1 MKALLILFLLPLKI
15 FAQDLTGVW
24 TGTMYND
31 TTRKFIPFEITISEE
46 KGKLSG
52 YSHTTWK
59 PDNVDD
65 IVNIGIK
72 EIKLKRK
79 KDKLYFEDEK
89 WVYNNYSEPPPKGV
103 KVFSLLNIE
112 TGDSG
117 IILSGPFNTNPTKDY
132 APATGSIRLQRKNDF
147 AATKIIPKLQ
157 EMDLAKTLS
166 FLPPEA
172 KNKEIAILNPPV
184 EKPKLTTAMDEKN
197 NPVVK
202 SDAIQPKVE
211 NKIDKLPA
219 IGDPD
224 RPKTRDTQTV
234 AIIKKPEIKAAPVE
248 QKPKDV
254 VSAPPSKPAVKNPVV
269 AQPKPKEPVVVVAK
283 PVVKLPVPAAKQN
296 EVVKTQKVET
306 KLPPPVVKQKEV
318 VSLPPP
324 KPEPKPI
331 SNIIPVS
338 AADLATRKIETIR
351 SVNVK
356 TDSLLISLYDNGD
369 IDGDTVSVVLNGTTI
384 ISRQGLTANA
394 INKTVYLTPDLGD
407 SMQLIMYAENLGS
420 IPPNTGLLILQDGN
434 DRYEIRFAGDL
445 KKNSAII
452 LRRRK

>member
-1 MKALLILFLLPLKI
+1 MKAFLILLLLPLKI

-117 IILSGPFNTNPTKDY
+117 IILSGPFNTNPTKEY

-166 FLPPEA
+166 FLPPEE
-172 KNKEIAILNPPV
+172 KNKEVAILNPPV
-184 EKPKLTTAMDEKN
+184 EKPKLTTATDEKN
-197 NPVVK
+197 NPV
-202 SDAIQPKVE
+202 E
-211 NKIDKLPA
+211 NKIDRLPA

-234 AIIKKPEIKAAPVE
+234 AIIKKPEIKTAPVE
-248 QKPKDV
+248 QKPKAV
-254 VSAPPSKPAVKNPVV
+254 VIAPTAKPVVTNPVV
-269 AQPKPKEPVVVVAK
+269 APPKPKEPVVVAK
-283 PVVKLPVPAAKQN
+283 PVVKLPVPTAKQN

-324 KPEPKPI
+324 KPKPEPKPI

-351 SVNVK
+351 SVNIK
-356 TDSLLISLYDNGD
+356 TDSVLISLYDNGD
-369 IDGDTVSVVLNGTTI
+369 IDGDTVSVVLNGNTI

-394 INKTVYLTPDLGD
+394 IKKTVYLTPDLGD

-420 IPPNTGLLILQDGN
+420 IPPNTGLLILQDGD

-452 LRRRK
+452 LRRNKK